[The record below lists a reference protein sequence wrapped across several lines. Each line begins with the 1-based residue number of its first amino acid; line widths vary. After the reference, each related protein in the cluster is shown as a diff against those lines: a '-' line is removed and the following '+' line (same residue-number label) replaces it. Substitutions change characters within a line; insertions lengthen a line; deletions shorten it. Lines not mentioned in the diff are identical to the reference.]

1 MRILLIEDDENL
13 ARLLKIALGKEGH
26 EVDYFISGKPG
37 EEKAL
42 RDSKRYNLIILD
54 LMLPDT
60 NGFAIQRHLKE
71 KKVTTPVIVLTG
83 RSSEEDKRRAFRLGV
98 DAYMVKP
105 FSYKTLLER
114 INSFAHPQSISL

>member
-1 MRILLIEDDENL
+1 MRILIIEDDENL

-26 EVDYFISGKPG
+26 DVDYFIAGKAG
-37 EEKAL
+37 EEKVIK
-42 RDSKRYNLIILD
+42 DYKRYNLIILD

-60 NGFAIQRHLKE
+60 NGFAIQRRIRE
-71 KKVTTPVIVLTG
+71 KKITTPVIVLTG

-114 INSFAHPQSISL
+114 INSFANPQKINL